1 MSQLTCRPGRPQRAG
16 ALGSAILGAALAL
29 VAPAGAAAQKATVAG
44 AGKAAHAGTTS
55 AARVRV
61 RLGVDVLLAEHGGP
75 LVGKRVGLLTN
86 NTGLTSDRRSTIDAL
101 YGLPG
106 VKLVALFGPEHG
118 IRGTARPGENVAS
131 GRDEKTGLPV
141 YSLYG
146 ATEKPTPEMLKGLDA
161 LVVDLQDVGT
171 RYYTYD
177 WTTMLAMKAAAEQGI
192 DFYILDRPDPIGGA
206 RTEGNVLDP
215 KFETIVGAY
224 PVPMAFAMTMGEL
237 ATYVNQEFH
246 VGAKLHVIRMAG
258 WRHGLWYDRTTL
270 PWTPPSPN
278 MPDIES
284 AASYPGTCLF
294 EGTNV
299 SVGRGTPHA
308 FAQIGAPWLDGAELA
323 RRLNARHLPGV
334 RFEATTFTP
343 KNPGDDM
350 YPDTAVHGV
359 RFVVT
364 DRAVYDAGV
373 AGVAAVLEIRA
384 LAPDR
389 FKFTQEKHFDR
400 LAGTDQ
406 VRMQI
411 LAGATLAQITRDWPA
426 QRKAF
431 EKIRRKY
438 LLYR

>member
-1 MSQLTCRPGRPQRAG
+1 MRQVTRPRGLPQRAG
-16 ALGSAILGAALAL
+16 VLGSAALGAALAL
-29 VAPAGAAAQKATVAG
+29 LAPTAANAQKA
-44 AGKAAHAGTTS
+44 
-55 AARVRV
+55 ARLPV
-61 RLGVDVLLAEHGGP
+61 RLGIDVLAARRGAPLA
-75 LVGKRVGLLTN
+75 GKRVGLLTN
-86 NTGLTSDRRSTIDAL
+86 NTGLTSDGRSTIDVLNA
-101 YGLPG
+101 LPG

-118 IRGTARPGENVAS
+118 LRGTAQPGENVAS
-131 GRDEKTGLPV
+131 GRDQKTGLPV

-146 ATEKPTPEMLKGLDA
+146 ATEKPTPAMLQGLDA

-177 WTTMLAMKAAAEQGI
+177 WTTMRAMQAAAKHGL
-192 DFYILDRPDPIGGA
+192 DFYILDRPDPIGGSH
-206 RTEGNVLDP
+206 TEGNVLQP
-215 KFETIVGAY
+215 KFETLVGAY
-224 PVPMAFAMTMGEL
+224 PVPMAFAMTLGEL
-237 ATYVNQEFH
+237 ATYVNREFH
-246 VGAKLHVIRMAG
+246 VGARLHVIRMTG
-258 WRHGLWYDRTTL
+258 WHHGLWYDHTTL

-278 MPDIES
+278 MPDLES

-308 FAQIGAPWLDGAELA
+308 FAQIGAPWLDGDALA

-343 KNPGDDM
+343 KNPGDGM

-364 DRAVYDAGV
+364 DRALYDAAV
-373 AGVAAVLEIRA
+373 AGVAAALDIRA

-389 FKFTQEKHFDR
+389 FKFTEAAHFDR
-400 LAGTDQ
+400 LAGTDEL
-406 VRMQI
+406 RKQI
-411 LAGATLAQITRDWPA
+411 LAGATLAEITREWPA
-426 QRKAF
+426 QRRAF